1 MTVLVFC
8 ISAQFLLTK
17 LASYMYV
24 LCSCRNRISQIARGK
39 CELGGAQNDIE
50 ITLSHTR
57 KITQNR
63 GSDIHCVTKKIDVP
77 FHFLIK

>member
-17 LASYMYV
+17 LASCV

-63 GSDIHCVTKKIDVP
+63 GSDIHCVTKKSDVP

>member
-17 LASYMYV
+17 LASCV

-63 GSDIHCVTKKIDVP
+63 GVRYTLRYKKRYDVP